1 MPAYVDDYQAICG
14 ASILHNQ
21 RKGNRGGLMTRYIT
35 ERDKIYLKL
44 QRIASGCSL
53 RAGEDL
59 HPLNDDLIPWMK
71 NQRGHRRVSESVG
84 HSDPDEVTHG
94 QSKKYDK

>member
-1 MPAYVDDYQAICG
+1 M
-14 ASILHNQ
+14 SRH
-21 RKGNRGGLMTRYIT
+21 IT

-44 QRIASGCSL
+44 KRIASGCSL

-71 NQRGHRRVSESVG
+71 TNE
-84 HSDPDEVTHG
+84 DIDEYLNLLDMLTLMR
-94 QSKKYDK
+94 